1 MFCVEK
7 MTEYKRNEKCI
18 IGLPSCG
25 YGFASSR
32 LAFLARPS
40 EDDFQMEEDII
51 AQILKERNY
60 ELYVALQRID
70 PGNFAF
76 CTKICSKI
84 ITAHFCIVLLNPS
97 KHRDHPD
104 VSIPNPN
111 VHFEYGMMLSFH
123 KHVIPMQRE
132 DEELPFN
139 IFPIDTVKYR
149 SSSFK
154 TKAEGAID
162 DAILRFKTNEPPGRP
177 IGPASIVLK
186 YFSFKGMKYSDVS
199 SDDARAIF
207 NLGVGHGFNL
217 FDGESGIVF
226 FGYFHEDDPKE
237 IVVRGRFLL
246 QNIDLA
252 YGKIEVREDQALKD
266 SARRLLDQ
274 ISIELMVPEDTNTEA
289 MRKYLSSYQPQV
301 RSIPIELHKLGD
313 IESTVKQ
320 EYAKIVL

>member
-1 MFCVEK
+1 
-7 MTEYKRNEKCI
+7 MTEYKRNKKCI

-40 EDDFQMEEDII
+40 DDDFQMEEDII

-60 ELYVALQRID
+60 ELYVALQQID

-123 KHVIPMQRE
+123 KHVIPMQHK

-139 IFPIDTVKYR
+139 IFPIDTVKYGPK
-149 SSSFK
+149 SFK
-154 TKAEGAID
+154 KKAEGAID

-177 IGPASIVLK
+177 IGPASNVLK

-199 SDDARAIF
+199 TDDARAIYH
-207 NLGVGHGFNL
+207 LGSGHGFNL

-226 FGYFHEDDPKE
+226 FGYYHEDDPIE
-237 IVVRGRFLL
+237 IVVRGRFLM
-246 QNIDLA
+246 QNIDQA
-252 YGKIEVREDQALKD
+252 YRRIEVGDDQEVKNKAQ
-266 SARRLLDQ
+266 RILDQ
-274 ISIELMVPEDTNTEA
+274 ISIELMVPDDANTKA
-289 MRKYLSSYQPQV
+289 MRKYLSKYQPQA
-301 RSIPIELHKLGD
+301 RSIPIEIHKQTD
-313 IESTVKQ
+313 IELAVKQ
-320 EYAKIVL
+320 EYEKIVL